1 MCFKKRFKRWFC
13 LRWTYFCW
21 QIGLCS
27 LCAPTLST
35 FIKKKKEGL
44 IQNTDQYYLVF
55 IGHSFMTTSLA
66 NWCWVFSRSD
76 IRNPPSV
83 VPPGKPTN
91 ALFKWDSLFCTKKNL
106 MFLLKGTVQLQ
117 TSWTLKLLKR
127 EGFSMAGKILNW
139 HNVIYTHWT
148 MLDAIRIAFT
158 ALASGS
164 RGTIKFCV
172 CTLISAH

>member
-1 MCFKKRFKRWFC
+1 MILSQTDLFLLADWSLQP
-13 LRWTYFCW
+13 LRSDSIHFD
-21 QIGLCS
+21 L
-27 LCAPTLST
+27 
-35 FIKKKKEGL
+35 KKKKKRVSYKIL
-44 IQNTDQYYLVF
+44 TNIIWFLK
-55 IGHSFMTTSLA
+55 GHSFMTTSLA

-91 ALFKWDSLFCTKKNL
+91 ALFKWDSLFCTKKSL

-117 TSWTLKLLKR
+117 TSWTVKLLKR